1 MLCSKKKGN
10 KNVYSHLASII
21 TKKLQKTHKKL
32 KMYVFTWWVVTGL
45 LGYEAGQ
52 RLLPTYLFIPLYSSK
67 VSNQENYQVIIFEIQ
82 YSRT

>member
-1 MLCSKKKGN
+1 
-10 KNVYSHLASII
+10 
-21 TKKLQKTHKKL
+21 
-32 KMYVFTWWVVTGL
+32 MYVFTWWVVTGL